1 MESCFTE
8 DQPRYKAWFIMSVDE
23 DDNVS
28 VDFNWANEEDKKT
41 LALLLSSARCRDV
54 LLMSL
59 QDALVE
65 AEDQKTQLD
74 ISDIL
79 SDTLEYMKIAENA
92 EDTDFVSPLLNEVRN
107 ENRMD

>member
-1 MESCFTE
+1 MESCSTE
-8 DQPRYKAWFIMSVDE
+8 DQPRYKAWFMMSVDE

-59 QDALVE
+59 QDALID
-65 AEDQKTQLD
+65 AEDDKAQID
-74 ISDIL
+74 ISDVIN
-79 SDTLEYMKIAENA
+79 STIEYMDIANKA
-92 EDTDFVSPLLNEVRN
+92 EDTDFVSPLLNEVKN